1 MVQNDWTEKIYHQS
15 SILLK
20 VRSGGTTFHEN
31 YDWSASH
38 YSTEN
43 PANHT
48 CTGSIV
54 WKYDFYLVESG
65 RGNAAADAFPY
76 GWSSWIWINSQFM
89 IRVICVWSFTSK
101 ITMSA
106 TVFSTYWTR
115 RNRRHELLVPGLE
128 LVNFNDW
135 FLDFNG
141 FLFNWNGDFF
151 LCKSNERDTIK
162 E

>member
-1 MVQNDWTEKIYHQS
+1 
-15 SILLK
+15 
-20 VRSGGTTFHEN
+20 
-31 YDWSASH
+31 
-38 YSTEN
+38 
-43 PANHT
+43 
-48 CTGSIV
+48 
-54 WKYDFYLVESG
+54 
-65 RGNAAADAFPY
+65 
-76 GWSSWIWINSQFM
+76 
-89 IRVICVWSFTSK
+89 
-101 ITMSA
+101 MSA